1 MLYFIASW
9 HLFVFLS
16 VYCPAHLYSSSAP
29 FSSKETAFSYDVYVN
44 GIWHSE
50 GLCYQGMQFNFVQV
64 RKCAGNLWVCWK
76 LLEQIVYKT
85 TKQTDVSILHRALQ
99 LDTGRYSPM
108 HSHTV
113 FWRGRIKTSCRLGGI
128 AETAESFCRER
139 GPWLPA
145 QELTSGSWH
154 DFLPCQIHL
163 SPHRTVEETLG
174 TVWALLSLQGKH
186 WCHWQPR
193 LALLKV
199 QN

>member
-108 HSHTV
+108 HSHICVLKRQNQNQLQT
-113 FWRGRIKTSCRLGGI
+113 WRYSRNSRKLLQG
-128 AETAESFCRER
+128 A
-139 GPWLPA
+139 
-145 QELTSGSWH
+145 
-154 DFLPCQIHL
+154 
-163 SPHRTVEETLG
+163 
-174 TVWALLSLQGKH
+174 WALTTCSGINIRQLTWLFTLPDPPVPS
-186 WCHWQPR
+186 
-193 LALLKV
+193 
-199 QN
+199 